1 MSFET
6 AEQSALANPN
16 TLLAEFASATGG
28 ILLSDSNDSRKMA
41 SQIAEDIGSYWEI
54 AFSPEVPAL
63 DGSFHPIAV
72 KVKRKDVK
80 IQALKGFYALGAGDF
95 KVVAPYEVSLLQAL
109 NRNPPPEAIP
119 FEALT
124 LDLNAD
130 PTGNIVTDIVAEL
143 PIAEFDLEDLP
154 AENTFRLKAAVLAS
168 LRDKSCNI
176 TERLS
181 QQIDYA
187 APLASKDK
195 ALRGTLHW
203 HCSLNAKHGDYTL
216 EVSFSD
222 RTTKRYD
229 VKKIPVTIP
238 ARNPNALEIGA
249 ISRVR
254 ADASMS
260 PHAINTLP
268 LAGANDS
275 ISLNIPLQPTPNQP
289 LPPTL
294 QAEIYKDNELAA
306 NLAVPNT
313 FISIPTQTLELGDYS
328 IQFKATQGTLTATR
342 SYDFHL
348 TASPSYQPKPK
359 QPDLPIETTV
369 SLTLPTFTAAS
380 TTTLTKQEQSALI
393 DELK

>member
-1 MSFET
+1 MG
-6 AEQSALANPN
+6 NR
-16 TLLAEFASATGG
+16 LLP
-28 ILLSDSNDSRKMA
+28 
-41 SQIAEDIGSYWEI
+41 Q
-54 AFSPEVPAL
+54 VPAL

-80 IQALKGFYALGAGDF
+80 IQARKGFYALGAGDF

-109 NRNPPPEAIP
+109 NRNPPPDAIP

-130 PTGNIVTDIVAEL
+130 PTGNTVTEIVAEL

-154 AENTFRLKAAVLAS
+154 TENTFRLKAAVLAF
-168 LRDKSCNI
+168 LRDKSGNI

-195 ALRGTLHW
+195 ALRGTLQW
-203 HCSLNAKHGDYTL
+203 HRSLNAKPGDYTL
-216 EVSFSD
+216 EVAFAD
-222 RTTKRYD
+222 RTTKRYG

-238 ARNPNALEIGA
+238 ARNPNTLEIGA

-275 ISLNIPLQPTPNQP
+275 ISLNIPLQPAPNQP
-289 LPPTL
+289 APPTL

-306 NLAVPNT
+306 NLTVPNT
-313 FISIPTQTLELGDYS
+313 LISIPTQTLEPGDYS
-328 IQFKATQGTLTATR
+328 IKFKATQGTLTPPAPTT
-342 SYDFHL
+342 SV
-348 TASPSYQPKPK
+348 SPPFPPTSPNPNN
-359 QPDLPIETTV
+359 PTNPSRPP
-369 SLTLPTFTAAS
+369 SL
-380 TTTLTKQEQSALI
+380 
-393 DELK
+393 